1 MRLPQS
7 GGILSRIPQRLHP
20 TQSRLRTT
28 WRLLM
33 RALAVTVSLVSFIAL
48 SAGSALA
55 DGDPAKGEKVFAK
68 CKACHTIE
76 AGKNKV
82 GPSLAGLFGRNAGTA
97 EGYSYSDAMKNS
109 GITWDDEIL
118 HKYLEKPKDVVPG
131 TKMAFPGLKEPQ
143 DRDDVIAYL
152 KQATAAQ

>member
-1 MRLPQS
+1 MLF
-7 GGILSRIPQRLHP
+7 
-20 TQSRLRTT
+20 
-28 WRLLM
+28 
-33 RALAVTVSLVSFIAL
+33 AA
-48 SAGSALA
+48 SALA
-55 DGDPAKGEKVFAK
+55 DGDAAKGEKIFAK
-68 CKACHTIE
+68 CKACHTVE

-82 GPSLAGLFGRNAGTA
+82 GPSLAGLFGRKAGTA

-109 GITWDDEIL
+109 GITWGDEIL

>member
-1 MRLPQS
+1 MRV
-7 GGILSRIPQRLHP
+7 
-20 TQSRLRTT
+20 
-28 WRLLM
+28 
-33 RALAVTVSLVSFIAL
+33 LAATISFVSFVAL
-48 SAGSALA
+48 IAGSALA
-55 DGDPAKGEKVFAK
+55 DGDSAKGEKIFAK
-68 CKACHTIE
+68 CKACHTVE

-82 GPSLAGLFGRNAGTA
+82 GPSLAGLFGRKAGTV
-97 EGYSYSDAMKNS
+97 EGYNYSDAMKNS
-109 GITWDDEIL
+109 GITWGDEIL